1 MNDSFEDSLRY
12 DRMVEKA
19 LRSVVRHVVEEVI
32 ERGELPGEHHF
43 YITFNTDYPGVQIP
57 DYLAERYPGEMTIVL
72 QYEFYDLKVDDEK
85 LEVTLSFNSVPEH
98 LIIPLAAISI
108 FADPS
113 VNFALQFQPLS
124 EDEGDFDPDDDPE
137 GDDVDD
143 EDDDSKSS
151 KAKEEPAGEVIS
163 LDKFRKKD

>member
-1 MNDSFEDSLRY
+1 MDETIEDSLRY

-19 LRSVVRHVVEEVI
+19 LRSVVKSVVEEVI

-72 QYEFYDLKVDDEK
+72 QYQFYDLKVDDEK

-98 LIIPLAAISI
+98 LIIPLPAISI

-124 EDEGDFDPDDDPE
+124 EEEGGFDPDDDPGE
-137 GDDVDD
+137 RIDVTKTD
-143 EDDDSKSS
+143 EDV
-151 KAKEEPAGEVIS
+151 AKEKEENAGEVIS
-163 LDKFRKKD
+163 LDQFRKKD